1 MARRTK
7 MAKTDDSAD
16 VAAAI
21 KYFSSSFKD
30 APVEIPSVPFEDA
43 CEYLMPYGKYKDT
56 PLGEMVTDDAQRRY
70 LEMQLK
76 WDDIRPK
83 TAGNI
88 ASVLKGYRIA
98 RKAYLDAKI
107 KRKELED
114 AVTEPEDSPEETS
127 SKSSQNK

>member
-1 MARRTK
+1 MAKRTK
-7 MAKTDDSAD
+7 MAKTDDSKD
-16 VAAAI
+16 VAAAL
-21 KYFSSSFKD
+21 KYFSSTFKD
-30 APVEIPSVPFEDA
+30 TPLEIPSVPFEEA
-43 CEYLMPYGKYKDT
+43 CAYLMPYGKYKDT
-56 PLGEMVTDDAQRRY
+56 PLGEMVADDSQRRY

-98 RKAYLDAKI
+98 RKVYTEKSL

-114 AVTEPEDSPEETS
+114 AVTEPEDNLEETPPKS
-127 SKSSQNK
+127 QSK